1 MHIDA
6 RSHIPSQCLQA
17 LDKTYWSAMH
27 RFESLA
33 RKPSERHDFLVQ
45 HGWPSDKCA
54 KRKIDA
60 QRDFLLEALCNG
72 SSHNFEGEMFLG
84 ALKSMPVTSD
94 VIKTACL
101 SYSADDGFTASYKS
115 SEASEWACSG
125 R

>member
-1 MHIDA
+1 M
-6 RSHIPSQCLQA
+6 
-17 LDKTYWSAMH
+17 SAGAGQDVLECHAPLRELGTQTPVNGMT
-27 RFESLA
+27 SWY
-33 RKPSERHDFLVQ
+33 ST
-45 HGWPSDKCA
+45 GWPSDKCA